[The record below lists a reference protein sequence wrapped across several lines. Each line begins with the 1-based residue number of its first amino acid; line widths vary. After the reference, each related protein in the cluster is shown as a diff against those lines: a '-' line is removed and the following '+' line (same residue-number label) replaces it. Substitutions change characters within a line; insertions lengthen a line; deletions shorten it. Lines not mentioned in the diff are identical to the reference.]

1 MPATQDNLERLRKL
15 WIEAEIEWLNALEAE
30 DEVMERT
37 LPSARISVE
46 GDARDTATSMDPETL
61 QKNLQEQQAVKERIN
76 DAAQRLKESE
86 QAYFHALDA
95 LKP

>member
-15 WIEAEIEWLNALEAE
+15 WTEAEIEWLNALEAE

-37 LPSARISVE
+37 LPAARIAVE
-46 GDARDTATSMDPETL
+46 GDTRDTATSMDPETL
-61 QKNLQEQQAVKERIN
+61 QKNLQEQQAVKERIIE
-76 DAAQRLKESE
+76 AAQRLKERE